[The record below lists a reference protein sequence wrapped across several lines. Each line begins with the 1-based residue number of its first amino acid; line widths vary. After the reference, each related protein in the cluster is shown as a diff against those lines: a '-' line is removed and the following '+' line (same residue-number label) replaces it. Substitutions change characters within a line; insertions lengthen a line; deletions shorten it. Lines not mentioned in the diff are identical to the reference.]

1 MPSKCGLESCSMN
14 VTKSSKGTQCEI
26 CKEWWHKDCSG
37 LTEDEYKVLGSNKQ
51 GIHWFCR
58 YCEKGATGLLDII
71 QKLTTDL
78 KECREELEECKDSV
92 GELKQ
97 QLLET
102 RFNHDRLEQHGR
114 KGSVRISGITDPKRN
129 DENTD
134 DAVLKV
140 VNDCGLNLTKEDISV
155 SHRLGGKDSTY
166 DRPIIVKFVSR
177 NSKRR
182 LMMKKKE
189 LKEKPE
195 YSDIFINEDIT
206 KNRYKLAKHLRVVEN
221 KVVWT
226 RDGKILFKDN
236 KDATQVNIIDTYKD
250 LCKLNWDDKKL
261 ADIGIFQ

>member
-1 MPSKCGLESCSMN
+1 MPAKCGLESCSMN
-14 VTKSSKGTQCEI
+14 VTKASKGTQCEI

-114 KGSVRISGITDPKRN
+114 KGS
-129 DENTD
+129 E
-134 DAVLKV
+134 
-140 VNDCGLNLTKEDISV
+140 
-155 SHRLGGKDSTY
+155 
-166 DRPIIVKFVSR
+166 
-177 NSKRR
+177 
-182 LMMKKKE
+182 
-189 LKEKPE
+189 
-195 YSDIFINEDIT
+195 
-206 KNRYKLAKHLRVVEN
+206 
-221 KVVWT
+221 
-226 RDGKILFKDN
+226 
-236 KDATQVNIIDTYKD
+236 
-250 LCKLNWDDKKL
+250 
-261 ADIGIFQ
+261 